1 MSYHDGYDQLRI
13 KGISVVNPLIRIE
26 QKFAKIKKLLGNQEK
41 MEDLSAIDL
50 KKLIEDIMQE

>member
-1 MSYHDGYDQLRI
+1 MSYHDGYDQPRGQ
-13 KGISVVNPLIRIE
+13 GISVVNPLLRIE
-26 QKFAKIKKLLGNQEK
+26 QKFVKIKELLGDKEK

>member
-1 MSYHDGYDQLRI
+1 MSYHDGYRSASE
-13 KGISVVNPLIRIE
+13 GIAVVNPLLRIE

-50 KKLIEDIMQE
+50 KKLIEEIMQE

>member
-1 MSYHDGYDQLRI
+1 MSYHDSYNPRME
-13 KGISVVNPLIRIE
+13 GIAVVNPLLRIE
-26 QKFAKIKKLLGNQEK
+26 QKFAKIKELLGSQEK